1 MTTIEQVDAELRE
14 AGHVMMLDRLAL
26 HVVGALRAYAL
37 RALDDL
43 AGRLH
48 ERAQRVA
55 VMREARAVEAARLRA
70 VLDRAVPPPAMAAAP
85 VAPARGPMQLVV
97 DRVDTDNGYYLHSEV
112 SLFWRGMDQ
121 LSIMCRQAYLAHEAR
136 DVGAPFV
143 PPFTP
148 GQIAM
153 GQHYAALVER
163 HDGAGVKCASLE
175 GRGGG
180 GGNGG
185 GFADAYLAEGREIA
199 AIRRRIGDGVALA
212 VRRIRPSDRGSR
224 AGITDRRLVD
234 MVCLAGA
241 DLTAVL
247 RAHGWVKSTANLQ
260 AVRGALVAALDR
272 MQGYREKG
280 Y

>member
-1 MTTIEQVDAELRE
+1 MTAMEAVADLR
-14 AGHVMMLDRLAL
+14 ALGRDVMLDQMATRL
-26 HVVGALRAYAL
+26 VGLLRAYAL
-37 RALDDL
+37 QAARDMTA
-43 AGRLH
+43 RL
-48 ERAQRVA
+48 RQAS
-55 VMREARAVEAARLRA
+55 EAARLRA
-70 VLDRAVPPPAMAAAP
+70 MLDRATPPPGMGAAP

-97 DRVDTDNGYYLHSEV
+97 DRVETDMGWYVKREV
-112 SLFWRGMDQ
+112 STFWRGMDQ
-121 LSIMCRQAYLAHEAR
+121 LSIMCRQAYLAHRAR
-136 DVGAPFV
+136 GGDGDFV

-163 HDGAGVKCASLE
+163 HEGAGIKCASLE

-180 GGNGG
+180 GGTGG

-234 MVCLAGA
+234 MVCVAGE

-247 RAHGWVKSTANLQ
+247 RAHGWAEKGET
-260 AVRGALVAALDR
+260 RKALRLALCAALDR

-280 Y
+280 D

>member
-1 MTTIEQVDAELRE
+1 MTAMVGLDSGLR
-14 AGHVMMLDRLAL
+14 ALGRDVMLDQMAARL
-26 HVVGALRAYAL
+26 VSMLRAYAVQAARDMAL
-37 RALDDL
+37 RVQQ
-43 AGRLH
+43 AG
-48 ERAQRVA
+48 
-55 VMREARAVEAARLRA
+55 EAARLRA
-70 VLDRAVPPPAMAAAP
+70 MLYRATPPPAMAAAP
-85 VAPARGPMQLVV
+85 VAPARGAMQLVT
-97 DRVDTDNGYYLHSEV
+97 DRVETDMGWYIQREV
-112 SLFWRGMDQ
+112 STFWRGMDQ
-121 LSIMCRQAYLAHEAR
+121 LSIMCRQAWLAHRAR
-136 DVGAPFV
+136 GGDVDFV

-163 HDGAGVKCASLE
+163 HDGAGMKCASLE

-180 GGNGG
+180 GGAGG

-234 MVCLAGA
+234 MVCLAGD

-247 RAHGWVKSTANLQ
+247 RAHGWVEKGETRKALRLALC
-260 AVRGALVAALDR
+260 AVLDR

-280 Y
+280 D

>member
-1 MTTIEQVDAELRE
+1 MMATDAMGDLR
-14 AGHVMMLDRLAL
+14 ALGRDVMLDQMATRLVAL
-26 HVVGALRAYAL
+26 LRAYAL
-37 RALDDL
+37 QAARDMTARLRQ
-43 AGRLH
+43 AG
-48 ERAQRVA
+48 
-55 VMREARAVEAARLRA
+55 EAARLQAMLGRA
-70 VLDRAVPPPAMAAAP
+70 TPPPAMAAAP

-97 DRVDTDNGYYLHSEV
+97 DRVETDMGWYIQREV
-112 SLFWRGMDQ
+112 STFWRGMDQ
-121 LSIMCRQAYLAHEAR
+121 LSIMCRQAYLAHQAR
-136 DVGAPFV
+136 GDDGEFV

-163 HDGAGVKCASLE
+163 HDGAGMKCASLE

-180 GGNGG
+180 GGVGG

-199 AIRRRIGDGVALA
+199 AIRHRIGDGMALA

-234 MVCLAGA
+234 MVCLAGD

-247 RAHGWVKSTANLQ
+247 RAHGWVKSSANLR
-260 AVRGALVAALDR
+260 AVRLALAAALDR

-280 Y
+280 D

>member
-1 MTTIEQVDAELRE
+1 MMVTGAGAGLRE
-14 AGHVMMLDRLAL
+14 LGRDVMLDQMARRL
-26 HVVGALRAYAL
+26 VGLLRAYAL
-37 RALDDL
+37 QAARDMTVRLRQ
-43 AGRLH
+43 AG
-48 ERAQRVA
+48 
-55 VMREARAVEAARLRA
+55 EAARLRGM
-70 VLDRAVPPPAMAAAP
+70 LDRATPPPAMAAAP

-97 DRVDTDNGYYLHSEV
+97 DRVETDMGWYIRREV
-112 SLFWRGMDQ
+112 STFWRGMDQ
-121 LSIMCRQAYLAHEAR
+121 LSIMCRQAWLAHQAR
-136 DVGAPFV
+136 GGEGEFV

-163 HDGAGVKCASLE
+163 HDGAGMKCASLE

-180 GGNGG
+180 GGTGG

-199 AIRRRIGDGVALA
+199 AIRRRIGDGMALA

-234 MVCLAGA
+234 MVCLGGE

-247 RAHGWVKSTANLQ
+247 RAHGWVKSTGNLR
-260 AVRGALVAALDR
+260 AVRLALGAALDR

-280 Y
+280 D